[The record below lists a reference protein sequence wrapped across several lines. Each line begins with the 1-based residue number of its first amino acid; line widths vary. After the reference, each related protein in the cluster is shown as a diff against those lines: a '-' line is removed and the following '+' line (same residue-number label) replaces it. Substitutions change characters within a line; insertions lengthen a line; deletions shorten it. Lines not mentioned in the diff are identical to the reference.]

1 MSQSMV
7 VREAEHIVHRL
18 ESLATTP
25 LVDTS
30 QITLVD
36 FTLSSPELNLTGT
49 PRCKLFEEKT
59 SKKKD
64 TLLENELSM
73 VEEQLAAAS
82 LGTSTPL
89 QLSPSVP
96 AFGESFTICSTNA
109 AALEPSNS
117 KGLSP
122 LTRPADIQRKV
133 ASPNELLPSLLRCAL
148 EDAPSSKP
156 FQLRGAGRLADRALH
171 WLSPS
176 AIENGATGLHAL
188 DRATDGNLDSTPPPP
203 LPALGESF
211 VITRESPMTDTVAL
225 DGSPTTEATFA
236 ISDILPAET
245 TASLAKTDAIIIG
258 AGSLEQSS
266 KSAALAVG
274 TLASE
279 PLPVL
284 GESFT
289 VAGSQAT
296 DTEASNGL
304 AVAETTFAVIP
315 DAPPVETAVK
325 EAPLTKMDTTMTGEV
340 LTQQTSSKMATQ
352 ASRNTPCTP
361 LESLPGIVDSFVVA
375 TESLAAG
382 AAASDGSSMAVA
394 VAETTF
400 AIPEP
405 VERAAKQAPSAQTTM
420 IKKAGSLLRQP
431 SSKSAAPAG
440 RSVPLQ
446 RLSARLSVSTKPRA
460 VTKGAGDTTFATSVR
475 PPSRQSVTSKAAA
488 LSKPGS
494 AFVKASQ
501 PAQKWAAPSALA
513 APRQQAT
520 PAVPELPRR
529 SVVPLAGASTALR
542 RSLQP
547 VKGTVGTTAR
557 APARLSTVPDSG
569 AQRTFLHGSR
579 RSVATI
585 RKATT
590 TTSQAVPAEPP
601 KAPTVPQAASTAQ
614 PSRLAPRSRLRPP
627 TSRASGSTS
636 RVPRPAAFREASCLP
651 QVPESPV
658 AGRLSSTPA
667 RPDVPRCGSTP
678 TLTPIRKQPD
688 WR

>member
-1 MSQSMV
+1 
-7 VREAEHIVHRL
+7 
-18 ESLATTP
+18 
-25 LVDTS
+25 
-30 QITLVD
+30 
-36 FTLSSPELNLTGT
+36 
-49 PRCKLFEEKT
+49 
-59 SKKKD
+59 
-64 TLLENELSM
+64 
-73 VEEQLAAAS
+73 
-82 LGTSTPL
+82 
-89 QLSPSVP
+89 
-96 AFGESFTICSTNA
+96 
-109 AALEPSNS
+109 
-117 KGLSP
+117 
-122 LTRPADIQRKV
+122 
-133 ASPNELLPSLLRCAL
+133 
-148 EDAPSSKP
+148 
-156 FQLRGAGRLADRALH
+156 
-171 WLSPS
+171 
-176 AIENGATGLHAL
+176 
-188 DRATDGNLDSTPPPP
+188 
-203 LPALGESF
+203 
-211 VITRESPMTDTVAL
+211 
-225 DGSPTTEATFA
+225 
-236 ISDILPAET
+236 
-245 TASLAKTDAIIIG
+245 
-258 AGSLEQSS
+258 
-266 KSAALAVG
+266 
-274 TLASE
+274 
-279 PLPVL
+279 
-284 GESFT
+284 
-289 VAGSQAT
+289 
-296 DTEASNGL
+296 
-304 AVAETTFAVIP
+304 
-315 DAPPVETAVK
+315 
-325 EAPLTKMDTTMTGEV
+325 
-340 LTQQTSSKMATQ
+340 
-352 ASRNTPCTP
+352 
-361 LESLPGIVDSFVVA
+361 
-375 TESLAAG
+375 
-382 AAASDGSSMAVA
+382 
-394 VAETTF
+394 
-400 AIPEP
+400 
-405 VERAAKQAPSAQTTM
+405 M

-446 RLSARLSVSTKPRA
+446 RPSARLSVSTKPRA

-501 PAQKWAAPSALA
+501 PAQNWAAPSALA

-529 SVVPLAGASTALR
+529 SVVPRAGASTASR

-590 TTSQAVPAEPP
+590 TTSQAVPAELP
-601 KAPTVPQAASTAQ
+601 KAPTGPQAASTAQ